1 MTKDERAALLADL
14 RRIGQE
20 AKTFNYIPSR
30 FLQDLAVSDPTELVV
45 RYVMAPQPSE
55 GFKRLW
61 EERRL
66 ELSVENVAWK
76 HRHLFAPEVV
86 AVAEKRLRQS
96 GFDVNT
102 QKAAMKVMGGG

>member
-20 AKTFNYIPSR
+20 AKTFKYIPSR
-30 FLQDLAVSDPTELVV
+30 FLQDLAVSDPTELVA
-45 RYVMAPQPSE
+45 RYVMAPQPSD

-61 EERRL
+61 EEHRL
-66 ELSVENVAWK
+66 DLSVENVAWK
-76 HRHLFAPEVV
+76 NRHLFTQEVV
-86 AVAEKRLRQS
+86 DVAAKRLLQA

-102 QKAAMKVMGGG
+102 QCAVPANRR